1 MNKEFWKNKNVLVTG
16 CSGLLGSWLVKYL
29 VDSGAGVVG
38 LIRDIVPK
46 SNLFYSGYY
55 PKINIVRGELEDRI
69 ILERILGEY
78 EIDTVFNLGAQAIIT
93 IANRNP
99 ISTFET
105 NIKGSWNILEAC
117 RRSPKVKRIIAAS
130 SDKAYGEQSIL
141 PYTEETPLK
150 GQYPYDVSKSC
161 ADLLAQSYHKTFNTP
176 VCITRCGNFFGGGD
190 LNFNRIVPGTI
201 KSIINNEPPVV
212 RSDGKLVRDYFYIED
227 AVIAYLTLAEK
238 MEELNLFGQAFNF
251 SNQDPISVI
260 DLANK
265 ILRLMDSKLEPII
278 LNQAFGEIPAQYL
291 SAQKANTVLGW
302 QASFNLEEGLKKTVD
317 WYKNFFEFHNN
328 AEQIKYEV
336 I

>member
-227 AVIAYLTLAEK
+227 AVIEAMYQVTKQRIKLKGGDDLTIKEK
-238 MEELNLFGQAFNF
+238 NIQLYIAIHKSL
-251 SNQDPISVI
+251 V
-260 DLANK
+260 K
-265 ILRLMDSKLEPII
+265 I
-278 LNQAFGEIPAQYL
+278 
-291 SAQKANTVLGW
+291 
-302 QASFNLEEGLKKTVD
+302 
-317 WYKNFFEFHNN
+317 
-328 AEQIKYEV
+328 IKHYITACV
-336 I
+336 